1 MQLTGSASYYVH
13 PGTAE
18 SVTGLQ
24 NSPSMSP
31 LSNAAVHFQSNAG
44 GSLTLPTLP
53 LDTSSAMCGH
63 GVSIGPPSAMHQ
75 GEPVRRK
82 RGRPRKYGHDGA
94 ASLGLSPSMSS
105 PAPIIR
111 PAQKWRGRPPG
122 TGRKQQL
129 SSLGSFLYLGN
140 IDSGGSVFNGAGTM
154 TPHIIN
160 IAVGEDIKRKIL
172 SLLQGRRAIVILSS
186 IGSISAAN
194 IKISSSSGSVTY
206 EGHFDMVNL
215 SGSYVNDADSPHG
228 PSGGLNVTFAGPDG
242 RLIGGPVEGVLI
254 AASPVQLAYK
264 FSFEEMSSPYLFHFH
279 LHNAIDDELLQVIVG
294 SLMPYTSKPKNKAI
308 EDPETPGDPDRTLG
322 GSVTPANIQSS
333 QNLTPRA
340 GRVPDEWMY
349 KFLSLD
355 LTDAW
360 ITTSRIAG

>member
-53 LDTSSAMCGH
+53 LDTSSAMSGH
-63 GVSIGPPSAMHQ
+63 GVSLGPPSAMHQ

-111 PAQKWRGRPPG
+111 PTQKWRGRPPG

-129 SSLGSFLYLGN
+129 SSLGSFLYLSN
-140 IDSGGSVFNGAGTM
+140 IDF
-154 TPHIIN
+154 
-160 IAVGEDIKRKIL
+160 AVELDIKRKIL
-172 SLLQGRRAIVILSS
+172 SLLQGRRAIVVLSG
-186 IGSISAAN
+186 IGSVSAAN

-206 EGHFDMVNL
+206 E
-215 SGSYVNDADSPHG
+215 G

-254 AASPVQLAYK
+254 AASPVQFMVNNNKQNELNLRK
-264 FSFEEMSSPYLFHFH
+264 H
-279 LHNAIDDELLQVIVG
+279 LLYIRSYA
-294 SLMPYTSKPKNKAI
+294 
-308 EDPETPGDPDRTLG
+308 
-322 GSVTPANIQSS
+322 
-333 QNLTPRA
+333 
-340 GRVPDEWMY
+340 
-349 KFLSLD
+349 
-355 LTDAW
+355 DA
-360 ITTSRIAG
+360 TAAASNS

>member
-1 MQLTGSASYYVH
+1 MDQRESMQLTGSASYYVH

-53 LDTSSAMCGH
+53 LDTSSAMSGH

-111 PAQKWRGRPPG
+111 PTQKWRGRPPG

-129 SSLGSFLYLGN
+129 SSL
-140 IDSGGSVFNGAGTM
+140 GGSVFNGAGTM

-172 SLLQGRRAIVILSS
+172 SLLQGRRAIVILSG

-215 SGSYVNDADSPHG
+215 SGSYVNDADGPQG

-254 AASPVQLAYK
+254 AASPVQ
-264 FSFEEMSSPYLFHFH
+264 
-279 LHNAIDDELLQVIVG
+279 VIVG
-294 SLMPYTSKPKNKAI
+294 SLMPCTSKPKNKVI

-322 GSVTPANIQSS
+322 SSVSPANIQPS
-333 QNLTPRA
+333 QNLTPM
-340 GRVPDEWMY
+340 G
-349 KFLSLD
+349 
-355 LTDAW
+355 AW
-360 ITTSRIAG
+360 PSSR

>member
-140 IDSGGSVFNGAGTM
+140 IDSGTACARVNIGSFNCLVNVMQNLDGKRGSVFNGAGTM

-172 SLLQGRRAIVILSS
+172 SLLQGRRAIVILSG

-254 AASPVQLAYK
+254 AASPVQ
-264 FSFEEMSSPYLFHFH
+264 
-279 LHNAIDDELLQVIVG
+279 VIVG

-333 QNLTPRA
+333 QNLTPM
-340 GRVPDEWMY
+340 G
-349 KFLSLD
+349 
-355 LTDAW
+355 AW
-360 ITTSRIAG
+360 PSSR